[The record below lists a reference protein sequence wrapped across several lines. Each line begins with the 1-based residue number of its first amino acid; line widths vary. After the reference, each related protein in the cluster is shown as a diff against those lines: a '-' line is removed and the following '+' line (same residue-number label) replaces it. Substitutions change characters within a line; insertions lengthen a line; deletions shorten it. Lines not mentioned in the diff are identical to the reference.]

1 VKDFVRVVQH
11 CCRKYSL
18 YLFVIVIALN
28 VAPLMAQDSQ
38 PRCSS
43 GGSQQQAT
51 WQLVDKSAGNYVCL
65 KPGVAWGKYDQF
77 QIEPSSYEPAN
88 SRESLKTE
96 DAEKL
101 TTFFDT
107 KLHSFYKAQVPASG
121 ATLKIKPV
129 ITGVRRSRPIVNLI
143 GFALVPV
150 PLSYGGASVH
160 YDLIDAASG
169 ERVGVVTGRRRG
181 RPWNVFQSLSSLGH
195 ARLVLNG
202 DAKRIK
208 RDTDELPRFEGR
220 SLPS

>member
-1 VKDFVRVVQH
+1 
-11 CCRKYSL
+11 
-18 YLFVIVIALN
+18 
-28 VAPLMAQDSQ
+28 
-38 PRCSS
+38 
-43 GGSQQQAT
+43 
-51 WQLVDKSAGNYVCL
+51 
-65 KPGVAWGKYDQF
+65 VAWGKYDQF
-77 QIEPSSYEPAN
+77 QNEPSSYEPAN

-107 KLHSFYKAQVPASG
+107 KLQSFYKAQVPASG

-169 ERVGVVTGRRRG
+169 ERVGVVTGRHRG
-181 RPWNVFQSLSSLGH
+181 ASLE
-195 ARLVLNG
+195 RLP
-202 DAKRIK
+202 KS
-208 RDTDELPRFEGR
+208 ELPGPCPPCAQRRCKANQTRYRWTTAVGR
-220 SLPS
+220 SSAAVVSSAV